1 MLADGI
7 YQGTVWHQRF
17 QPKVHGFEYP
27 LAMLLFD
34 VDQLEAIFRKS
45 RWWSINRFNL
55 IGFVRDDYIGDA
67 SLSIKQAVAE
77 RIWQSCQQ
85 RFSGSVKILTHPRYA
100 GFVFNPVSF
109 YFCYEQQQLKFIV
122 AEINNTPWNE
132 RFSYV
137 LPVQDGSEEQL
148 FEFDKQFHVSP
159 FMPMQLRYRWRF
171 RMQPQHLDIHMTLFK
186 DQQKQFE
193 AAMKGSAQAFTQQS
207 MRRLPWQYPLQTLR
221 VVMRIYWHALRL
233 KLKGV
238 PFYNHPGKSNSTD
251 NATGEQ

>member
-1 MLADGI
+1 MLAEGI
-7 YQGTVWHQRF
+7 FQGTVWHQRF
-17 QPKVHGFEYP
+17 QPRVHGFEYP
-27 LAMLLFD
+27 VAMLLFD
-34 VDQLEAIFRKS
+34 VDQLEAIFAKS

-55 IGFVRDDYIGDA
+55 IGFVRGDYIGDA

-85 RFSGSVKILTHPRYA
+85 PFSGNIKLLTHPRYA

-109 YFCYEQQQLKFIV
+109 YFCYDNDQLKFIV

-137 LPVQDGSEEQL
+137 LPVQNADEEQV

-159 FMPMQLRYRWRF
+159 FMPMQLRYLWRF
-171 RMQPQHLDIHMTLFK
+171 RIQSEQLAIHMTLLNE
-186 DQQKQFE
+186 QHTQFE
-193 AAMKGSAQAFTQQS
+193 AAMNGRIEAFTPQS
-207 MRRLPWQYPLQTLR
+207 MRRLPWHYPLQTLR

-238 PFYNHPGKSNSTD
+238 PFFNHPGKSSSTD
-251 NATGEQ
+251 NAKGEQ